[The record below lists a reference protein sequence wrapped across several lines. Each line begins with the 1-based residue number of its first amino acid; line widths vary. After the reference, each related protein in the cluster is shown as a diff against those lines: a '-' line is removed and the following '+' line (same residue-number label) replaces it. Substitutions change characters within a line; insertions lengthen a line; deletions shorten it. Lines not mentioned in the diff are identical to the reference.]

1 MTRSEQT
8 KLIRFMNTLSVV
20 ISAFNEE
27 AKIKDCLESVKG
39 MSSEIVFVDNLSLD
53 KTREIARKYTD
64 KILTRKNNLMLNVNK
79 NYGFSKATG
88 DWILSLDADERVT
101 PELKEEIRN
110 VINNKATRTRHSG
123 EERSDDSRI
132 PKHDERFWASQNDE
146 KRINGFWIPRKNII
160 FGKWIQHSIW
170 WPDYQL
176 RLFRRDKGRFPEKHV
191 HEYIRVEGKTEK
203 LQHPLEHLNYST
215 VSQFIYKMDKIYTE
229 SEVEKIIA
237 SGKILTWID
246 AIRFPVN
253 DFLKT
258 FFAEKGYK
266 DGLHGLVLSILQSLY
281 AEVVFAK
288 VWERQGFK
296 EENNP
301 HFLKDI
307 YKECKEIIREFH
319 YWTITSFL
327 ETSYHPLK
335 RLFYKTLRKFRK
347 SV

>member
-1 MTRSEQT
+1 
-8 KLIRFMNTLSVV
+8 MNTLSVV

-39 MSSEIVFVDNLSLD
+39 LATEIVFVDNLSLD

-64 KILTRKNNLMLNVNK
+64 KILTRKNNLMLNINK
-79 NYGFSKATG
+79 NYGFSKARG
-88 DWILSLDADERVT
+88 DWILSLDADERIT
-101 PELKEEIRN
+101 PELASEIKSEIRN
-110 VINNKATRTRHSG
+110 
-123 EERSDDSRI
+123 
-132 PKHDERFWASQNDE
+132 PKSET
-146 KRINGFWIPRKNII
+146 NGYWIPRKNII

-176 RLFRRDKGRFPEKHV
+176 RLFRKGKGRFPEKHV
-191 HEYIRVEGKTEK
+191 HEYINVVGKTEK
-203 LQHPLEHLNYST
+203 LQNPLEHLNYST

-246 AIRFPVN
+246 AVRFPVN

-258 FFAEKGYK
+258 FFAQKGYK
-266 DGLHGLVLSILQSLY
+266 DGMHGLVLSILQSLY

-296 EENNP
+296 EENSA
-301 HFLKDI
+301 HFLEDI
-307 YKECKEIIREFH
+307 YKECKKIIQEFH
-319 YWTITSFL
+319 YWSITSFL

-335 RLFYKTLRKFRK
+335 RLFYKALRKFRK
-347 SV
+347 RV

>member
-1 MTRSEQT
+1 
-8 KLIRFMNTLSVV
+8 MNSISVV

-27 AKIKDCLESVKG
+27 EKIKDCLESVKG
-39 MSSEIVFVDNLSLD
+39 LATEIVFVDNLSID

-64 KILTRKNNLMLNVNK
+64 KIFTRKNNLMLNANK
-79 NYGFSKATG
+79 NYGFSKATS

-101 PELKEEIRN
+101 PELAKEIE
-110 VINNKATRTRHSG
+110 
-123 EERSDDSRI
+123 SRI
-132 PKHDERFWASQNDE
+132 MNNELG
-146 KRINGFWIPRKNII
+146 INGYWIPRKNII

-176 RLFRRDKGRFPEKHV
+176 RLFRKDKGKFPEKHV
-191 HEYIRVEGKTEK
+191 HEYVRVDGKTEK
-203 LQHPLEHLNYST
+203 LQSPLEHLNYST
-215 VSQFIYKMDKIYTE
+215 ISQFLYKMDKIYTE
-229 SEVEKIIA
+229 SEVEKIVA

-258 FFAEKGYK
+258 FFAQKGYK
-266 DGLHGLVLSILQSLY
+266 DGLHGLVLSMLQAMYS
-281 AEVVFAK
+281 EVVFAK

-296 EENNP
+296 EENSA

-307 YKECKEIIREFH
+307 YNECKKIIQEFH
-319 YWTITSFL
+319 YWSITSFL

-335 RLFYKTLRKFRK
+335 RFFYKVLRKFRK
-347 SV
+347 ST

>member
-1 MTRSEQT
+1 
-8 KLIRFMNTLSVV
+8 MNSLSVV

-27 AKIKDCLESVKG
+27 EKIKDCLESVKDLAT
-39 MSSEIVFVDNLSLD
+39 EIVFVDNLSLD
-53 KTREIARKYTD
+53 KTREIARRYTD

-101 PELKEEIRN
+101 PELAQEIKDK
-110 VINNKATRTRHSG
+110 VQSSAV
-123 EERSDDSRI
+123 
-132 PKHDERFWASQNDE
+132 
-146 KRINGFWIPRKNII
+146 NGYWIPRKNII

-176 RLFRRDKGRFPEKHV
+176 RLFRKGKGRFPEKHV
-191 HEYIRVEGKTEK
+191 HEYLRVEGKTEK
-203 LQHPLEHLNYST
+203 LQNPLEHLNYST
-215 VSQFIYKMDKIYTE
+215 ISQFIYKMDKIYTE

-258 FFAEKGYK
+258 FFAQKGYK
-266 DGLHGLVLSILQSLY
+266 DGLHGLVLSTLQAMY

-288 VWERQGFK
+288 VWERQGFR
-296 EENNP
+296 EENST

-307 YKECKEIIREFH
+307 YKECKKIIQEFH
-319 YWTITSFL
+319 YWSITSFL

-335 RLFYKTLRKFRK
+335 RLFYRALRKYKR
-347 SV
+347 ST

>member
-1 MTRSEQT
+1 
-8 KLIRFMNTLSVV
+8 MNSLSVV

-27 AKIKDCLESVKG
+27 ARIKDCLESVKG
-39 MSSEIVFVDNLSLD
+39 LATEIVFIDNLSLD

-101 PELKEEIRN
+101 PELAKE
-110 VINNKATRTRHSG
+110 INEKIGN
-123 EERSDDSRI
+123 SDI
-132 PKHDERFWASQNDE
+132 V
-146 KRINGFWIPRKNII
+146 GYWIPRKNII

-176 RLFRRDKGRFPEKHV
+176 RLFRKGKGKFPEKHV
-191 HEYIRVEGKTEK
+191 HEYLRVEGKTEK
-203 LQHPLEHLNYST
+203 LKNPLEHLNYST

-237 SGKILTWID
+237 SGKILIWID

-266 DGLHGLVLSILQSLY
+266 DGMHGLVLSMLQSLY

-288 VWERQGFK
+288 VWERKGFK

-307 YKECKEIIREFH
+307 YKECKKIIQEFH
-319 YWTITSFL
+319 YWSITSFL
-327 ETSYHPLK
+327 ETSCHPLK
-335 RLFYKTLRKFRK
+335 RLFYKGLRKFKK
-347 SV
+347 SA

>member
-1 MTRSEQT
+1 
-8 KLIRFMNTLSVV
+8 MNSLSVV

-27 AKIKDCLESVKG
+27 ERIKDCLESVKDLAT
-39 MSSEIVFVDNLSLD
+39 EIVFVDNLSLD

-88 DWILSLDADERVT
+88 DWILSLDADERIT
-101 PELKEEIRN
+101 PELASEIKSE
-110 VINNKATRTRHSG
+110 ILK
-123 EERSDDSRI
+123 
-132 PKHDERFWASQNDE
+132 SQKSE
-146 KRINGFWIPRKNII
+146 TNGYWIPRKNII

-176 RLFRRDKGRFPEKHV
+176 RLFRKGKGRFPEKHV
-191 HEYIRVEGKTEK
+191 HEYLRVEGKTEK
-203 LQHPLEHLNYST
+203 LQNPLEHLNYST
-215 VSQFIYKMDKIYTE
+215 VSQYIYKMDKIYTE
-229 SEVEKIIA
+229 SEVEKIVA
-237 SGKILTWID
+237 SGKILTWVD

-307 YKECKEIIREFH
+307 YEECKKIIQEFH
-319 YWTITSFL
+319 YWSITSFL
-327 ETSYHPLK
+327 ETTYHPLK
-335 RLFYKTLRKFRK
+335 RLFYKALRKYK
-347 SV
+347 KIA

>member
-1 MTRSEQT
+1 
-8 KLIRFMNTLSVV
+8 MNSLSVV

-39 MSSEIVFVDNLSLD
+39 LATEIVFVDNLSLD
-53 KTREIARKYTD
+53 KTREIARKYTN

-101 PELKEEIRN
+101 PELALEIKSEIRN
-110 VINNKATRTRHSG
+110 
-123 EERSDDSRI
+123 
-132 PKHDERFWASQNDE
+132 PKSET
-146 KRINGFWIPRKNII
+146 NGYWIPRKNII

-176 RLFRRDKGRFPEKHV
+176 RLFKKGKGRFPEKHV
-191 HEYIRVEGKTEK
+191 HEYINVVGKTEK
-203 LQHPLEHLNYST
+203 LQNPLEHLNYST

-246 AIRFPVN
+246 AIRFPVD

-258 FFAEKGYK
+258 FFAQKGYK
-266 DGLHGLVLSILQSLY
+266 DGLHGFVLSILQAMY
-281 AEVVFAK
+281 QEVVFAK

-296 EENNP
+296 EENNA
-301 HFLKDI
+301 HFLKDV
-307 YKECKEIIREFH
+307 YKEFKKIIREFH
-319 YWTITSFL
+319 YWSITSFL

-335 RLFYKTLRKFRK
+335 RLLYKALRKFRK
-347 SV
+347 SA